1 MGEIKPAF
9 GIYIHWPFCAQK
21 CPYCDFNSHVQDS
34 IDQDQWLAAYLSELR
49 YYVGET
55 SERLVTSVFFGGG
68 TPSLM
73 KPQVIEDILAEIGR
87 VWRCSNDLEI
97 TAEANPS
104 SSESQLFQD
113 FRQAGINRLSIG
125 VQSFNDQK
133 LQFLGRL
140 HNAAEASNAIETAAK
155 IFERISFDLIY
166 ALPEQTP
173 EEWRQELGAALELA
187 QDHLSLYQLTIEPGT
202 AFHKDRVAAADEEV
216 GSELY
221 EITQSFFFF
230 KQKTAYEISNH
241 AKKDQESRHNL
252 VYWRGQDYLGI
263 GPGAHGR
270 LTQNFQTAMI
280 HNYREPGKWLELA
293 HTEGTGQ
300 QKRIPLSASER
311 RDEILLMNLRL
322 AEGISADHYHTLTGT
337 DLASSLDQNRLQA
350 LENEGFISFQ
360 DNILKATPAG
370 RQRLNA
376 VLAHL
381 LS

>member
-1 MGEIKPAF
+1 MGKLKPAF
-9 GIYIHWPFCAQK
+9 GIYIHWPFCAKK

-34 IDQDQWLAAYLSELR
+34 IDQGQWLEAYLNELR
-49 YYVGET
+49 YYA
-55 SERLVTSVFFGGG
+55 SEASDRPVTSVFFGGG

-73 KPQVIEDILAEIGR
+73 KPQVIEDILTEIGR
-87 VWRCSNDLEI
+87 LWRCSDDLEI

-125 VQSFNDQK
+125 VQSFNDQALK
-133 LQFLGRL
+133 FLDRL
-140 HNAAEASNAIETAAK
+140 HDAAEASNAIETAAN
-155 IFERISFDLIY
+155 IFDRLSFDLIY
-166 ALPEQTP
+166 ALPDQTP
-173 EEWRQELGAALELA
+173 EDWRQELGAALELA
-187 QDHLSLYQLTIEPGT
+187 QGHLSLYQLTIEPGT
-202 AFHKDRVAAADEEV
+202 AFHKDRVAAADEDL

-221 EITQSFFFF
+221 EITQELLD
-230 KQKTAYEISNH
+230 QAGLPAYEISNH

-270 LTQNFQTAMI
+270 LTHNFQTEMI

-293 HTEGTGQ
+293 QTEGTGQ
-300 QKRIPLSASER
+300 QKRTPLSAEER
-311 RDEILLMNLRL
+311 RDEIILMGLRL
-322 AEGISADHYHTLTGT
+322 AEGLSADHYHTLTGT

-350 LENEGFISFQ
+350 LENERFISFQ